1 MKEFKLKST
10 IIVSDVNSLY
20 PSSMLKKL
28 SYAYLRKANLNRKKD
43 RNDFES
49 YDEFFLKNDFE
60 NDEYAHFI
68 HATFK
73 LPKDAKE
80 SEIDNYVFTNPIV
93 TKKTIPH
100 EFLSSY
106 VIQANKKEFC
116 MKQ

>member
-1 MKEFKLKST
+1 M
-10 IIVSDVNSLY
+10 
-20 PSSMLKKL
+20 
-28 SYAYLRKANLNRKKD
+28 NRKKD

-116 MKQ
+116 MKQKDGRKYKNFPENEKVFLFGRTGSLDI